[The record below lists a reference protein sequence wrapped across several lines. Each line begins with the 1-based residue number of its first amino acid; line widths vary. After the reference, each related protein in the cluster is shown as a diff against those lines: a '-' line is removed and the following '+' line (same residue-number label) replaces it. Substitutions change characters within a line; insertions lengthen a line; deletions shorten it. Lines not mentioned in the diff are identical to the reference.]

1 MEITA
6 QAVLSQLMLGL
17 NNGAFYALLSLGLAV
32 IFGMLNIVN
41 FSHGA
46 LYMLG
51 AMVALIGADYLGQWT
66 GNPDAQLSFWWAL
79 VVAPAVVGLLGLVIE
94 RFMLSRLYRVDPL
107 YGLLFTFGVALMLEG
122 VFVALGFN
130 VSGEPYNAKPESLSG
145 AVNLGFMLFPAYRLF
160 SIVLSISV
168 CVGTWFM
175 IERTRIGA
183 YLRAATE
190 RPDLVRAFGVNV
202 PVLISFTYFFGVAL
216 AALAGVVAAP
226 IYSVS
231 PKMGADL
238 IIVVFAV
245 VVIGGMVSIMG
256 AIVTGFGL
264 GIIEGLTKV
273 VYPPLSNTVIFI
285 IMALVLLYRPAGLF
299 GKEA

>member
-145 AVNLGFMLFPAYRLF
+145 AVNLVFMLFPAYRLF

-175 IERTRIGA
+175 IERTEDGRGSDHRRLRRGGDRRHGFDHGGDRDRLRSWHHRGPDQGRVPAAVQYGDLHHHGA
-183 YLRAATE
+183 GAAVPPG
-190 RPDLVRAFGVNV
+190 RPVRQG
-202 PVLISFTYFFGVAL
+202 
-216 AALAGVVAAP
+216 
-226 IYSVS
+226 
-231 PKMGADL
+231 
-238 IIVVFAV
+238 
-245 VVIGGMVSIMG
+245 
-256 AIVTGFGL
+256 
-264 GIIEGLTKV
+264 GLTCSRSISAIRHCGQCW
-273 VYPPLSNTVIFI
+273 LS
-285 IMALVLLYRPAGLF
+285 PG
-299 GKEA
+299 

>member
-1 MEITA
+1 MEIST

-46 LYMLG
+46 FYMLG
-51 AMVALIGADYLGQWT
+51 AMVALLGFDQLGQWI
-66 GNPDAQLSFWWAL
+66 GLPEMHLNFWLAL
-79 VVAPAVVGLLGLVIE
+79 VVAPAVVGALGLLLE
-94 RFMLSRLYRVDPL
+94 RTLLKRLYKVDPL

-122 VFVALGFN
+122 LFVALGFN
-130 VSGEPYNAKPESLSG
+130 VSGEPYNAKPESLEG
-145 AVNLGFMLFPAYRLF
+145 VVNLGFMMFPTYRLF
-160 SIVLSISV
+160 TIVLSV
-168 CVGTWFM
+168 VMCAGVWYL
-175 IERTRIGA
+175 IERTRLGA

-190 RPDLVRAFGVNV
+190 RADLVSAFGVNV
-202 PVLISFTYFFGVAL
+202 PLLVSLTYFLGVAL

-231 PKMGADL
+231 PKMGSDL

-245 VVIGGMVSIMG
+245 VVIGGMGSIKG
-256 AIVTGFGL
+256 AILSGFAL
-264 GIIEGLTKV
+264 GMIEGLTKV
-273 VYPPLSNTVIFI
+273 VYPPLANTIVFI
-285 IMALVLLYRPAGLF
+285 IMAVVLLAKPAGLF